1 MIRCP
6 NCQAENPEGARYCR
20 RCNVNLGDA
29 APKDAQGRPQ
39 YITTGHRLSRPAK
52 RPTWFLGWRYDLLAD
67 VHGRVLEI
75 GARSGP
81 NFRFYQPDTR
91 VVATDVDASALKGTR
106 RLFTR
111 FAQGIA
117 LSAADAQHLPFANHS
132 FDAVVSTL
140 VFCSIPDPVLALGEI
155 ARVLRPGG
163 RLYTIDHVRSDQPVI
178 GGIMDALTPTWK
190 ILAGGCHLNRNT
202 EDTLRESGFTIHQRR
217 AALGGV
223 LRMFVSEPPR
233 SS

>member
-1 MIRCP
+1 MLIRCP
-6 NCQAENPEGARYCR
+6 NCQTENPEGTRYCR

-29 APKDAQGRPQ
+29 APKDTQGRPL
-39 YITTGHRLSRPAK
+39 YTTRHRLSRPAR

-67 VHGRVLEI
+67 VHGRVLEL
-75 GARSGP
+75 GVRNGP

-91 VVATDVDASALKGTR
+91 VVATDVDANTLKGTR
-106 RLFTR
+106 RLFAR

-117 LSAADAQHLPFANHS
+117 LSAADAQRLPFADHS

-140 VFCSIPDPVLALGEI
+140 VFCSIPDPARALGEI

-178 GGIMDALTPTWK
+178 GAILDALTPTWK
-190 ILAGGCHLNRNT
+190 IFAGGCHLNRRT
-202 EDTLRESGFTIHQRR
+202 ADTLRDSGFMIHSQRT
-217 AALGGV
+217 ALGGV
-223 LRMFVSEPPR
+223 LRMFISEPPR
-233 SS
+233 S